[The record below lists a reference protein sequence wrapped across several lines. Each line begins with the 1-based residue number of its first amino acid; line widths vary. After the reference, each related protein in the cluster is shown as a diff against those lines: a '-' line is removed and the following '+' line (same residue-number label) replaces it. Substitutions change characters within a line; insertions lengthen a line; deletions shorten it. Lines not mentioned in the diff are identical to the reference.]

1 MRNILGQ
8 MLSPASC
15 GMWGPIGCVLFL
27 SGCWFYS
34 FSGAAI
40 PDHLSTVAVPLF
52 DDVSR
57 SGQPDLA
64 EDLVEK
70 LIERFVRRTRLS
82 LEDDE
87 EMANAVLTG
96 RIDSYRNEP
105 VSVSGQ
111 ERASLNRVTIRVS
124 VVYTDRVEEREI
136 LNRSFSAF
144 GEYDPVV
151 DGFDGEIDA
160 AEQAL
165 ENIAVDIFTAATSDW

>member
-1 MRNILGQ
+1 MQSPLTTSRRNIAAIIRTGLAG
-8 MLSPASC
+8 L
-15 GMWGPIGCVLFL
+15 LLL

-34 FSGAAI
+34 FTGTAI

-64 EDLVEK
+64 EELVEK

-87 EMANAVLTG
+87 TVATAVLSG

-105 VSVSGQ
+105 VSVTGQ
-111 ERASLNRVTIRVS
+111 ERASLNRVTIRVNIT
-124 VVYTDRVEEREI
+124 YADRIEEREI

-144 GEYDPVV
+144 GEYDPVA
-151 DGFDGEIDA
+151 DGFDGELA
-160 AEQAL
+160 AADKAL
-165 ENIAVDIFTAATSDW
+165 EDLAVDIFTAATSNW